1 MRILS
6 LFATLI
12 LFVSC
17 GRYFPPDR
25 HLKRHVQESE
35 LVGEWN
41 LRSSSLEILAR
52 DGYVQKS
59 SFKHTLAIRE
69 DGTMTFVSAYP
80 HIDEIQHIT
89 AEGRWGLQHH
99 DDGTSTLEISMR
111 FGGSDHIAA
120 FSFADEDGR
129 IVLWQTYG
137 DPDMW
142 EFIEYTKK

>member
-89 AEGRWGLQHH
+89 AEGRWGL
-99 DDGTSTLEISMR
+99 
-111 FGGSDHIAA
+111 
-120 FSFADEDGR
+120 
-129 IVLWQTYG
+129 
-137 DPDMW
+137 
-142 EFIEYTKK
+142 

>member
-6 LFATLI
+6 LFAIAT

-17 GRYFPPDR
+17 GRYFAPDR

-59 SFKHTLAIRE
+59 SSRHTLAIRE
-69 DGTMTFVSAYP
+69 DGSLTFVSAYP
-80 HIDEIQHIT
+80 DSDGIQHIT
-89 AEGRWGLQHH
+89 AKGRWGLQHH
-99 DDGTSTLEISMR
+99 DDRTTTLEISMR
-111 FGGSDHIAA
+111 FGGSDHIEA

-142 EFIEYTKK
+142 EFVEYTKN